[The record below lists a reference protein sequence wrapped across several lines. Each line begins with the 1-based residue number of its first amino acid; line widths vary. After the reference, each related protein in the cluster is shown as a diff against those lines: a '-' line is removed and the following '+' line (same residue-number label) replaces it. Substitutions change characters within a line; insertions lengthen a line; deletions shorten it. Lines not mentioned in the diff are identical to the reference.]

1 MGLQAFGT
9 SFGRTALT
17 VLTTLVA
24 GGIGLPH
31 SPLLAQDAKQ
41 AFVDTKSAGP
51 DFALQGEYVGWVL
64 TGSQA
69 YRPVGLQVI
78 ALGSGKFEAVEY
90 AGGLPGAGATGKARL
105 RIPGKRRGHSA
116 RFLHG
121 PLQIDVANDT
131 AVFFLKSYDGVIA
144 ELKRVHRVST
154 TMGAQPPPGAIKLFN
169 GRATELLKAA
179 KVTESGLLMEG
190 TETRDTYAS
199 FQLHLEFR
207 LPFMPH
213 ARGQGRANSGVYL
226 QSRYEVQILD
236 SFGLAGKANECG
248 GLYRYLEPATN
259 MCLPP
264 LSWQTY
270 DIELTAA
277 AFDADGKKARNA
289 RLTVRHNG
297 VPVHDDVEVERKTG
311 AGKPEG
317 TLALPTK
324 SQNHGN
330 PVRFRNIW
338 LVDRTP
344 TTPRVGHHD
353 PPKPLESHWAGREQ
367 STSTNRQVVRTGGR

>member
-1 MGLQAFGT
+1 MGPQANLR
-9 SFGRTALT
+9 SFWQTLLCVLT
-17 VLTTLVA
+17 VMVA
-24 GGIGLPH
+24 GEIALPH
-31 SPLLAQDAKQ
+31 SPALAQDAKQ
-41 AFVDTKSAGP
+41 AFVDVKSAGP
-51 DFALQGEYVGWVL
+51 DFGLQGEYVGWVL
-64 TGSQA
+64 TGSQTL
-69 YRPVGLQVI
+69 RPIGLQVI
-78 ALGSGKFEAVEY
+78 ARGGGKFEAVEY
-90 AGGLPGAGATGKARL
+90 AGGLPGAGARGKARL
-105 RIPGKRRGHSA
+105 RIPGERRGNSA

-121 PLQIDVANDT
+121 PLQIDVADDK

-144 ELKRVHRVST
+144 ELNRVHRVST
-154 TMGAQPPPGAIKLFN
+154 TMGARPPSGAVELFN
-169 GRATELLKAA
+169 GRVTGLLKAA
-179 KVTESGLLMEG
+179 KMTESGLLMEG

-236 SFGLAGKANECG
+236 SFGLAGKSNECG

-277 AFDADGKKARNA
+277 AFDAAGKKTRNA

-297 VPVHDDVEVERKTG
+297 VLVHDDVEVGQKTG

-317 TLALPTK
+317 ALALPTK
-324 SQNHGN
+324 LQNHGN

-338 LVDRTP
+338 LVD
-344 TTPRVGHHD
+344 HS
-353 PPKPLESHWAGREQ
+353 PKPAAVTASSSAPPVPMIRRSGR
-367 STSTNRQVVRTGGR
+367 

>member
-1 MGLQAFGT
+1 MGPQANGKP
-9 SFGRTALT
+9 FGRIALCVLT
-17 VLTTLVA
+17 VLAASEVA
-24 GGIGLPH
+24 GPL
-31 SPLLAQDAKQ
+31 SPVLAQDAKQ
-41 AFVDTKSAGP
+41 AFVDAKSAGP
-51 DFALQGEYVGWVL
+51 DFGLQGEYVGWVL
-64 TGSQA
+64 TGSQEL
-69 YRPVGLQVI
+69 RPIGLQVI
-78 ALGSGKFEAVEY
+78 ARGGGTFEAVEY
-90 AGGLPGAGATGKARL
+90 SGGLPGAGARGKARL
-105 RIPGKRRGHSA
+105 RIAGKRRGNSA
-116 RFLHG
+116 RFLRG
-121 PLQIDVANDT
+121 PLQIDVANDR

-144 ELKRVHRVST
+144 ELRRVHRVST
-154 TMGAQPPPGAIKLFN
+154 TMGARPPSGAVELFN
-169 GRATELLKAA
+169 GRATKLLKGA
-179 KVTESGLLMEG
+179 KVTASGLLMEG
-190 TETRDTYAS
+190 SETRDTYTS

-236 SFGLAGKANECG
+236 SFGLAGKSNECG

-277 AFDADGKKARNA
+277 SFDAMGKKTGNA

-297 VPVHDDVEVERKTG
+297 VLVHDDVEVKQKTG

-317 TLALPTK
+317 GLALPTK
-324 SQNHGN
+324 LQNHGN

-338 LVDRTP
+338 LVDRSSKPVAVTASGSAASVP
-344 TTPRVGHHD
+344 QRPILL
-353 PPKPLESHWAGREQ
+353 PPPGR
-367 STSTNRQVVRTGGR
+367 

>member
-1 MGLQAFGT
+1 MGFQATGK
-9 SFGRTALT
+9 SFWHV
-17 VLTTLVA
+17 VLSVLAALVA
-24 GGIGLPH
+24 SGIGLPH
-31 SPLLAQDAKQ
+31 APALAQDAKQ
-41 AFVDTKSAGP
+41 AFVDDKSAGP
-51 DFALQGEYVGWVL
+51 DFTLQGEYVGWVL
-64 TGSQA
+64 TGSQS

-78 ALGSGKFEAVEY
+78 ALGDGTFEAVEY
-90 AGGLPGAGATGKARL
+90 AGGLPGAGARGKARL
-105 RIPGKRRGHSA
+105 RIPGKRRGNSA

-154 TMGAQPPPGAIKLFN
+154 TMGARPPAGAVKLFS
-169 GRATELLKAA
+169 GGATKLLKAA

-190 TETRDTYAS
+190 TETRDNYTS

-207 LPFMPH
+207 LPFMPY

-236 SFGLAGKANECG
+236 SFGLAGKSNECG

-277 AFDADGKKARNA
+277 AFDKMGKKTSNA

-297 VPVHDDVEVERKTG
+297 VLVHDDIKVEQKTG

-317 TLALPTK
+317 AVPLPTK
-324 SQNHGN
+324 LQNHGN

-338 LVDRTP
+338 LVDRS
-344 TTPRVGHHD
+344 
-353 PPKPLESHWAGREQ
+353 PKPVATAQ
-367 STSTNRQVVRTGGR
+367 Q